1 MSRSLRH
8 FLPLEV
14 DPVAATA
21 IFTGDADRW
30 LPRARHIGPS
40 RYAIEVGTDNLER
53 PVTVTVGDPWHVG
66 STWWRTCSWEP
77 IASSGDTT
85 PVTRL
90 LPTLD
95 AELGLTVRDG
105 RATLLLDGRYD
116 PPGGRLGEAV
126 DAVALG
132 RVARVTVER
141 LLAEVARRIA
151 TEHLVG
157 HEPA

>member
-21 IFTGDADRW
+21 LFTGDAERW
-30 LPRARHIGPS
+30 LPRARQVGPA
-40 RYAIEVGTDNLER
+40 RYAIEVGTDTIER
-53 PVTVTVGDPWHVG
+53 PVTVTVGEPWHVG

-77 IASSGDTT
+77 IAASGDTT

-116 PPGGRLGEAV
+116 PPGGRLGDAV

-151 TEHLVG
+151 TEQLVG